1 MLTPLLA
8 SVMRLLAAVVLV
20 VGVKVA
26 VQVRPPSAVLTVLR
40 VPLATVRSL
49 LLKPV
54 TASLK
59 VMVTVE
65 VSPAISALSDRV
77 MVAVGRWVSTA

>member
-1 MLTPLLA
+1 M
-8 SVMRLLAAVVLV
+8 VLV

-26 VQVRPPSAVLTVLR
+26 VQVMPPSAVLTVLR
-40 VPLATVRSL
+40 APLATVRSL

-65 VSPAISALSDRV
+65 VSPAISALSDRL
-77 MVAVGRWVSTA
+77 MLAVGRCVSTA